1 MSSNRSQRAERGP
14 SGPLFFAL
22 ATLFLI
28 SAVPAFGADPLLE
41 WIKSPQA
48 YFATIEELA
57 KWSREV
63 ASPEDAQ
70 KFIDEYFR
78 VRGAQFK
85 KDLNTRIE
93 FADSKFSVAK
103 VPGSRTAMGRAFILL
118 GPPNEQ
124 KTNHT
129 GATGAAMENSPL
141 NNRMQDNSIERGAR
155 VTYTWVYKKDRLPA
169 ELGRTELSI
178 DFNTDVSRGAQFI
191 ENPGLAEPYLRHA
204 AAYYSAKY
212 ASASTTA
219 STARS
224 EQIARPAK
232 PSAATPDPLWHLT
245 PALNGA
251 IYTADAFVSP
261 REAPFYAVSFFI
273 PRDAEAFKEW
283 KSGLVVSL
291 VRDASGAE
299 VVAQREQVEFQPY
312 DAGGDRYVDR
322 AFALPPGTYEGLFAL
337 YSPDGTTL
345 LAGNRE
351 TFEVPAAT
359 APRASK
365 LLLTSHVD
373 TLENQDPLDPF
384 TFVAQK
390 YAVRG
395 DRRFRTSD
403 RISLFTIVANP
414 AGSPSPRLMQQLTFA
429 RDGKTVARMPLE
441 PAQLTQTGPNTF
453 LLGAAFD
460 PNTFKPGHYTVE
472 VQVHDFNA
480 PEGSELR
487 TKGYVLSAEFEV
499 H

>member
-1 MSSNRSQRAERGP
+1 M
-14 SGPLFFAL
+14 
-22 ATLFLI
+22 
-28 SAVPAFGADPLLE
+28 D

-48 YFATIEELA
+48 YFATVEELT
-57 KWSREV
+57 KWQREV
-63 ASPEDAQ
+63 ASPDDAQ
-70 KFIDEYFR
+70 KFINEYFH
-78 VRGAQFK
+78 VRGEQFK

-93 FADSKFSVAK
+93 FADGKFGIAK
-103 VPGSRTAMGRAFILL
+103 IAGSRTAMGRAFIIL
-118 GPPNEQ
+118 GAPNEQ
-124 KTNHT
+124 KTNRSGVT
-129 GATGAAMENSPL
+129 GAGMENSPL

-155 VTYTWVYKKDRLPA
+155 VTYTWVYKKDRLPP
-169 ELGRTELSI
+169 ELGMSELNI
-178 DFNTDVSRGAQFI
+178 DFNTDVSRGAQHI
-191 ENPGLAEPYLRHA
+191 ENPGLAEPYLRRA
-204 AAYYSAKY
+204 AAYFSTKY

-224 EQIARPAK
+224 EQIARPMK
-232 PSAATPDPLWHLT
+232 PSANTPDPLWHLT

-261 REAPFYAVSFFI
+261 REAPFYAVSFFL
-273 PRDAEAFKEW
+273 PKDAEAFKEW
-283 KSGLVVSL
+283 SSGLVVSL
-291 VRDASGAE
+291 VKDASGAE
-299 VVAQREQVEFQPY
+299 VVAQRQQIEFQPY
-312 DAGGDRYVDR
+312 DADGNRYVDR
-322 AFALPPGTYEGLFAL
+322 AFALAPGNYEAMFAL

-345 LAGNRE
+345 LASHRE
-351 TFEVPAAT
+351 AFEVPAAT

-395 DRRFRTSD
+395 DRSFRASD

-414 AGSPSPRLMQQLTFA
+414 TGSPSPQLMQQLTFS

-453 LLGAAFD
+453 LVGAAFD

-472 VQVHDFNA
+472 LQVRDFNA
-480 PEGSELR
+480 PAGSELR
-487 TKGYVLSAEFEV
+487 SRGYVLNAAFDV
-499 H
+499 R

>member
-1 MSSNRSQRAERGP
+1 M
-14 SGPLFFAL
+14 
-22 ATLFLI
+22 
-28 SAVPAFGADPLLE
+28 D

-48 YFATIEELA
+48 YFATVEELA
-57 KWSREV
+57 KWHRDV

-78 VRGAQFK
+78 ARGEQFK
-85 KDLNTRIE
+85 KELNTRIE
-93 FADSKFSVAK
+93 FADSKFGIAK
-103 VPGSRTAMGRAFILL
+103 VPGSRTAMGRAFIIL
-118 GPPNEQ
+118 GAPNEQ
-124 KTNHT
+124 KTNRT
-129 GATGAAMENSPL
+129 GVTGAAMDNSPL

-155 VTYTWVYKKDRLPA
+155 VTYTWVYKQDRLPA
-169 ELGRTELSI
+169 ALGRSELSI

-204 AAYYSAKY
+204 AAYFSTKWSTGSATT
-212 ASASTTA
+212 SATRGERA
-219 STARS
+219 
-224 EQIARPAK
+224 ARPMR
-232 PSAATPDPLWHLT
+232 PSANAPDPLWNLT

-261 REAPFYAVSFFI
+261 REAPFYAVSFFL
-273 PRDAEAFKEW
+273 PKDAEAFREW

-291 VRDASGAE
+291 VRDPSGAE
-299 VVAQREQVEFQPY
+299 VVAQREQVEFQSY
-312 DAGGDRYVDR
+312 DADGNRYVDR
-322 AFALPPGTYEGLFAL
+322 AFALRPGTYEGMFAL

-345 LAGNRE
+345 LASHRE
-351 TFEVPAAT
+351 SFEVPAAA

-373 TLENQDPLDPF
+373 TLATQDPLDPF

-395 DRRFRTSD
+395 DRSFRASD

-414 AGSPSPRLMQQLTFA
+414 IGSPSPNLMQQMTFS

-441 PAQLTQTGPNTF
+441 PAALTQTGPNTF
-453 LLGAAFD
+453 LVGAAFD
-460 PNTFKPGHYTVE
+460 SNTFKPGHYTVE
-472 VQVHDFNA
+472 LQIHDFNA
-480 PEGSELR
+480 PRGSEQR
-487 TKGYVLSAEFEV
+487 TKGYLLSAEFDV